1 MDQEDDIP
9 TKGPDSDAGYDKAA
23 EWGPNGPVEEK
34 APGQPDAEEGLP
46 EGDDEGQDLS
56 DLDNTVS
63 TLGKLAKESD
73 DSDEPPQ
80 PVGSEGGDPKLD
92 TTTPADGGSQPDIP
106 FEPEQAGPDDSV
118 GFSEDVPPEDIPV
131 TETHTEE
138 AAPDLEGLGEDD
150 GGIEAFGNQV
160 EAFNAAGGADGGFS
174 GGDGGSDAGGGEDGL
189 HQFAEANTQLHTAQ
203 FDFLKDHA
211 RALSDLQRRLEIER
225 L

>member
-9 TKGPDSDAGYDKAA
+9 TKGTPGEDGYDPAGDAPFAPHEEEA
-23 EWGPNGPVEEK
+23 EKQSAFEEWSEDSVEGP
-34 APGQPDAEEGLP
+34 DI
-46 EGDDEGQDLS
+46 S
-56 DLDNTVS
+56 DLDNTVG
-63 TLGKLAKESD
+63 TLEELQ

-92 TTTPADGGSQPDIP
+92 TTTPAAGGSQPDIP
-106 FEPEQAGPDDSV
+106 FEPEQAAPDESV

-138 AAPDLEGLGEDD
+138 AAPDLEGLDEEG

-160 EAFNAAGGADGGFS
+160 EAFNAAGGADGGF
-174 GGDGGSDAGGGEDGL
+174 GGGAGGSNAGGGEDGL
-189 HQFAEANTQLHTAQ
+189 HQFAEANTQLHTTQ

-211 RALSDLQRRLEIER
+211 RALNDLQRRLEIER